1 LTMEKRRVDDLIAY
15 LDRLI
20 TLDAN
25 DYRTTREIT
34 NCLTEIQRELRIGP
48 WDRTKTHNIA
58 PGVHIAIDDGH
69 GNVITIEGP
78 ASISVLPLGDRE

>member
-1 LTMEKRRVDDLIAY
+1 MEKRRVDDLITY

-20 TLDAN
+20 TLDTN
-25 DYRTTREIT
+25 DYRITREIT

-48 WDRTKTHNIA
+48 WDRAKTYNLA
-58 PGVHIAIDDGH
+58 PGVHIAIDDGQ

-78 ASISVLPLGDRE
+78 ASIAVLPLGERE